1 MSRDTFRLVL
11 LVSLAHAMVH
21 TFEHSLP
28 AVEQMIGETFEVG
41 KERTGGLGTIWR
53 LPFGLGALLAGFL
66 ADRFGSK
73 RLLIVYLIGC
83 SATAAAAWQAPS
95 LSTLFAVMFAMGCFA
110 SIYHPAGLSLISRET
125 TAETRGAALGWH
137 GIFGSLGIA
146 GAPFLAALIFS
157 TGSVDWRSYYLLLTI
172 PALLIAGLMTASLLR
187 EGDSTAASRKADAE
201 ADALNDLT
209 PAAEPERAIAW
220 QPFLIL
226 VAAGAIS
233 GFVYAAFLHFLPR
246 YLDQAGLRPDD
257 WSKESF
263 RNTLTTVALL
273 CAAVG
278 QGVAGR
284 LAKPGRLEK
293 LLVLVL
299 LGNVPPLVWMAI
311 ADGSQRFIA
320 ACLLA
325 FIHFMNQPVYNSLI
339 AQMIPASRRS
349 TGYGFSNLMCFGIGA
364 FGPMTLGLIADERVA
379 YGILA
384 GLAAGSGLLAMLLL
398 RSWPEKDI
406 HRDSSANG
414 SIPASS

>member
-1 MSRDTFRLVL
+1 MSPATFRLVL

-28 AVEQMIGETFEVG
+28 AVEQMIGDDFEVG

-53 LPFGLGALLAGFL
+53 LPFGLGALLAGYL

-73 RLLIVYLIGC
+73 RLLVIYLLGC
-83 SATAAAAWQAPS
+83 SATAVAAWWAPS
-95 LSTLFAVMFAMGCFA
+95 LSTLFGVMFAMGCFA

-187 EGDSTAASRKADAE
+187 DGDSTAASRKAE
-201 ADALNDLT
+201 ADADALDLTT
-209 PAAEPERAIAW
+209 PAAEVEKPIPWRA
-220 QPFLIL
+220 FLIL
-226 VAAGAIS
+226 VAAGALS

-246 YLDQAGLRPDD
+246 YLDEAGLRPVD
-257 WSKESF
+257 WPKESF
-263 RNTLTTVALL
+263 RNTLTTIALL

-299 LGNVPPLVWMAI
+299 LGNVPPLVWMAV
-311 ADGSQRFIA
+311 ADGTQRFIA

-349 TGYGFSNLMCFGIGA
+349 TGYGFSNFLCFGIGA
-364 FGPMTLGLIADERVA
+364 FGPMTLGLIADDRVA
-379 YGILA
+379 YGVLA
-384 GLAAGSGLLAMLLL
+384 GLAAASGLLAMLLL
-398 RSWPEKDI
+398 RGEERDTETPEQ
-406 HRDSSANG
+406 A
-414 SIPASS
+414 

>member
-1 MSRDTFRLVL
+1 MSPATFRLVL

-28 AVEQMIGETFEVG
+28 AVEQMIGDDFEVG

-53 LPFGLGALLAGFL
+53 LPFGLGALLAGYL

-73 RLLIVYLIGC
+73 RLLVVYLIGC
-83 SATAAAAWQAPS
+83 SATAVAAWWAPS
-95 LSTLFAVMFAMGCFA
+95 LSTLFGVMFAMGCFA

-146 GAPFLAALIFS
+146 GAPFLAALVFS
-157 TGSVDWRSYYLLLTI
+157 SGSVDWRSYYLLLTI

-187 EGDSTAASRKADAE
+187 DGDSTAASRKAE
-201 ADALNDLT
+201 ADADALDLTT
-209 PAAEPERAIAW
+209 PAAEVEKPIPWRA
-220 QPFLIL
+220 FLIL
-226 VAAGAIS
+226 VAAGALS

-246 YLDQAGLRPDD
+246 YLDEAGLRPDD
-257 WSKESF
+257 WPKESF
-263 RNTLTTVALL
+263 RNTLTTIALL

-284 LAKPGRLEK
+284 LAKPGRLET

-299 LGNVPPLVWMAI
+299 LGNVPPLVWMAV
-311 ADGSQRFIA
+311 ADGTQRFIA

-349 TGYGFSNLMCFGIGA
+349 TGYGFSNFLCFGIGA
-364 FGPMTLGLIADERVA
+364 FGPMTLGLIADDRVA
-379 YGILA
+379 YGVLA
-384 GLAAGSGLLAMLLL
+384 GLAAASGLLAMLLL
-398 RSWPEKDI
+398 RGEE
-406 HRDSSANG
+406 RDTETREQA
-414 SIPASS
+414 